1 MKKHSRITKLM
12 DEIEIDEFSVQV
24 PSPETIRKRSVIEV
38 TKANLYSKGLPND
51 YACNDLRM
59 GTGK

>member
-1 MKKHSRITKLM
+1 M